1 MNGSIFLCD
10 DEYWRKQKLTLP
22 EDVRLGL
29 SRRADAIQAEPELSV
44 TRRTVPTHTGN
55 IHDYISL
62 SKYNWPNPD
71 TPDGL
76 PWIYRDGIVNPEYEK
91 YDLFP
96 LIRMCRNVGILTA
109 VSRLSDRMEC
119 AEKAGRFLKCWF
131 LDPETAMTPHLKFAQ
146 VTPGSCSGHPA
157 GLIDGHFF
165 CELLEAVASLPFTKE
180 WTPEN
185 LAQLHRW
192 FTDYFFWLIGDPFP
206 RKEEALR
213 NNHGTWYDVQF
224 VVTAVFLNHSE
235 IARRQLLEK
244 SIPRLSVQL
253 MHPGFQPF
261 ELGRT
266 LSLTYSV
273 FNLEGWSRL
282 AAYAKRLGIE
292 LWNHPGCDGTTLKMG
307 FQLLIPFLCGKQR
320 WEHPQI
326 GPLPNSRRLFALVN
340 DFLEPLEEFTPGEE
354 LACIPP
360 ES

>member
-1 MNGSIFLCD
+1 MNGNIFLCD
-10 DEYWRKQKLTLP
+10 DEYWRKQKLILP
-22 EDVRLGL
+22 EDVRLCL
-29 SRRADAIQAEPELSV
+29 NRRADEILTEPELSV

-76 PWIYRDGIVNPEYEK
+76 PWVQRDGIVNPEHEK
-91 YDLFP
+91 YDLLP
-96 LIRMCRNVGILTA
+96 LIRMCRNVGILAA

-146 VTPGSCSGHPA
+146 FTPGSCSGHPV

-165 CELLEAVASLPFTKE
+165 CELLEAVVSLPFTKE

-185 LAQLHRW
+185 LAQLRRW
-192 FTDYFFWLIGDPFP
+192 FADYFFWLIGDPFP

-213 NNHGTWYDVQF
+213 NNHGTWYDAQLVA
-224 VVTAVFLNHSE
+224 TAVFLNRPE
-235 IARRQLLEK
+235 IAGRQLLEK
-244 SIPRLSVQL
+244 STPRLSVQL
-253 MHPGFQPF
+253 MQPGFQPF

-292 LWNHPGCDGTTLKMG
+292 LWNYPCCDGTTLRMG
-307 FQLLIPFLCGKQR
+307 FHLLIPFLCGKQK

-340 DFLEPLEEFTPGEE
+340 DFLEPVENFSPGEE